1 MINNFKQIVLK
12 SAKQEKQ
19 EERISVEVVYVPG
32 DQERDAHGQW
42 MSAQTV
48 QAACED
54 FNSNLAAGNIS
65 ANLYHISNT
74 DKFEILKSWVQE
86 EIDVVA
92 NGQTIPAGTW
102 LVKLRYSP
110 ELWDQKKKGK
120 ICGVS
125 IGCRGVVD
133 QQTGEITDV
142 SFSPD

>member
-12 SAKQEKQ
+12 ATKQKTE
-19 EERISVEVVYVPG
+19 EERISVEVVYVPEEF
-32 DQERDAHGQW
+32 DEHNQFMTAETIRK
-42 MSAQTV
+42 
-48 QAACED
+48 ACED

-65 ANLYHISNT
+65 ANLYHLSNT
-74 DKFEILKSWVQE
+74 NKFEILKSWIN
-86 EIDVVA
+86 EIDMVSPT
-92 NGQTIPAGTW
+92 GQEVKEGTW

-110 ELWDQKKKGK
+110 ELWLEKKAGK
-120 ICGVS
+120 IQGVS

>member
-12 SAKQEKQ
+12 ATKQKTE

-32 DQERDAHGQW
+32 EQERDAHGQW

-54 FNSNLAAGNIS
+54 FNNNLSNILP
-65 ANLYHISNT
+65 NLYHISNT
-74 DKFEILKSWVQE
+74 NKFEILKSWIN
-86 EIDVVA
+86 EIDMVSPT
-92 NGQTIPAGTW
+92 GQEVKEGTW

-110 ELWDQKKKGK
+110 ELWEMKKAGK
-120 ICGVS
+120 IQGVS
-125 IGCRGVVD
+125 IGCRGVVNPE
-133 QQTGEITDV
+133 TGEISQV

>member
-1 MINNFKQIVLK
+1 MIKNFKQIVLK
-12 SAKQEKQ
+12 AIKQEKQ

-32 DQERDAHGQW
+32 EQERDSHGQW
-42 MSAQTV
+42 MSKATV
-48 QAACED
+48 AAACKD
-54 FNSNLAAGNIS
+54 FNDNLHNIS
-65 ANLYHISNT
+65 PNLYHISNT
-74 DKFEILKSWVQE
+74 NKFEILKSWVQE

-110 ELWDQKKKGK
+110 ELWEMKKAGK
-120 ICGVS
+120 LQGVS